1 MEVFMGFF
9 DKLKNGLGKTK
20 QSINEKINN
29 VFSNFR
35 KVDEEL
41 LEELEEALIMS
52 DIGIET
58 SVKIINELR
67 LRIKKENI
75 QDEEAVRKALRE
87 EMVKLLDVGSTDLN
101 LEGSKPAVI
110 LVVGVNGVGK
120 TTSIGKIANNL
131 RKSGRKVVIAAADTF
146 RAAAVEQVEIW
157 AERANCELVKRP
169 EGTDPASVVFD
180 SIQVAKE
187 QNADVLICDT
197 AGRLHNKKNLM
208 DELGKINRVIN
219 KELPDSPKE
228 VLLVLDGTTGQNAI
242 IQVKAFKETTDITG
256 IVLTKLDGTA
266 KGGVVVGIVAENK
279 IPVKYIGVG
288 EQIDDMES
296 FNSEDFINAII

>member
-1 MEVFMGFF
+1 MGFF
-9 DKLKNGLGKTK
+9 DKLKSGLGKTK
-20 QSINEKINN
+20 QSINDKIND
-29 VFSNFR
+29 VFANFR

-52 DIGIET
+52 DIGAQT
-58 SVKIINELR
+58 SIKIIGELR
-67 LRIKKENI
+67 NRIKKEKI
-75 QDEEAVRKALRE
+75 EDEEAVRKALRE
-87 EMVKLLDVGSTDLN
+87 EMVKLLDVGDAN
-101 LEGSKPAVI
+101 LKLDTTPSVI

-131 RKSGRKVVIAAADTF
+131 RKSGKKVVIAAADTF
-146 RAAAVEQVEIW
+146 RAAAVEQIEIW
-157 AERANCELVKRP
+157 ADRAECELVKRP

-180 SIQVAKE
+180 AIQVVKE
-187 QNADVLICDT
+187 RQADVLICDT

-208 DELGKINRVIN
+208 DELGKINKVIN
-219 KELPDSPKE
+219 KELPESSKE

-242 IQVKAFKETTDITG
+242 MQVKAFKETTDITG

-266 KGGVVVGIVAENK
+266 KGGVVIGIVDENK

-288 EQIDDMES
+288 EQIDDMEV
-296 FNSEDFINAII
+296 FNSEHFLEAII